1 MYLAKLIDDDRED
14 HLDEAS
20 RFISFDDFV
29 RKFKVKTSYP
39 EYYKVVSTRTRYKKN
54 YVRPSTGTTKPKMR
68 LKLSYPTQN
77 SVKKANLETDKP
89 RE

>member
-39 EYYKVVSTRTRYKKN
+39 EYYKVVSTRTRYKKKLCSPVN
-54 YVRPSTGTTKPKMR
+54 GNDKTKDATETV
-68 LKLSYPTQN
+68 LSHTKFC
-77 SVKKANLETDKP
+77 KKKS
-89 RE
+89 